1 MNKKDTNFGALTPLS
16 TKDSRWNSGF
26 LAELFEKSSH
36 TTRETLKMALWDKDN
51 SATFENFK
59 TAAKLKEERAIN
71 GFEERYEF
79 EGGTS
84 DWTPRKG
91 ETQAIHQ
98 GTSWSDG
105 DCYKYMEGLSRIYAT
120 IEPGSE
126 CEEIKLELDSLIKIV
141 TGAQED
147 DGYLQTQ
154 ITIPYRSRWITRL
167 FHEDYNLGHL
177 FTAAAVH
184 SEATGETS
192 FINIAKN
199 VKPSDRGELEI
210 SSINAAYLDNNDL
223 HVEIFG
229 RGMTW
234 LDTGTV
240 ESLMEAGEFVKAVQ
254 KRQGLVIACPEE
266 ISWRNGWITSE
277 DLSSISSQYGVC
289 AYKNYL
295 ISLLDEQR

>member
-1 MNKKDTNFGALTPLS
+1 MSVKGIILAGGSGTRLLPMTTVISKQLLPIFDKPMVYYPLS
-16 TKDSRWNSGF
+16 TLMLAGIKDILLISTHEDIG
-26 LAELFEKSSH
+26 
-36 TTRETLKMALWDKDN
+36 
-51 SATFENFK
+51 
-59 TAAKLKEERAIN
+59 
-71 GFEERYEF
+71 RYEKLF
-79 EGGTS
+79 GDGS
-84 DWTPRKG
+84 KWGINLNYAIQNSPDG
-91 ETQAIHQ
+91 IAQAFIIAEEFI
-98 GTSWSDG
+98 GNDKCCLILG
-105 DCYKYMEGLSRIYAT
+105 DNLFFGNELQSILKNAIESEIGAT
-120 IEPGSE
+120 IFGYSVRDPQRYGVVEFNKEGKVISI
-126 CEEIKLELDSLIKIV
+126 EEKPLKPKSQFAI
-141 TGAQED
+141 TGLYFYDNNVIE
-147 DGYLQTQ
+147 
-154 ITIPYRSRWITRL
+154 ITKTIL
-167 FHEDYNLGHL
+167 
-177 FTAAAVH
+177 
-184 SEATGETS
+184 
-192 FINIAKN
+192 
-199 VKPSDRGELEI
+199 PSDRGELEI